1 MSAEAGDDLLTVAEA
16 AKALHPGG
24 AVKPATIRAA
34 INKGVL
40 PARRFGRTLLVL
52 RTDLERYKMTGDKC
66 QEPTRDRGSSS
77 TVPTANTGLPPK
89 PDSSSTSTSSVGMNV
104 GRNVSAQQALQ
115 ILSKPS
121 RSSRTSSA
129 SDPVPTNQDHKAT
142 VLPLRAT

>member
-52 RTDLERYKMTGDKC
+52 RTDLERYKMTGDEWQK
-66 QEPTRDRGSSS
+66 PTPARGLSSTALTTDTARPPSAGSS
-77 TVPTANTGLPPK
+77 N
-89 PDSSSTSTSSVGMNV
+89 TSTSSAGTSA

-121 RSSRTSSA
+121 KPSRSLSESNPA
-129 SDPVPTNQDHKAT
+129 PTNQDHKAT